1 MGATSPPTRPRT
13 AASPSSSATSS
24 PTTLTLTPCP
34 RHSPRTASLSLRRP
48 KNDHPPFFLFNL
60 DPPVLSSHRLFSR
73 LLFSRA
79 SSVCIKLK
87 DILYILY
94 SLHNSNII
102 KKCPDSFDSFN
113 DDVITRS
120 HFKNICILEF

>member
-1 MGATSPPTRPRT
+1 MGKLNGNELTIWPRT

-48 KNDHPPFFLFNL
+48 KNDHPPFFFLFNL
-60 DPPVLSSHRLFSR
+60 DPPFHVLSSHRLFSR

-102 KKCPDSFDSFN
+102 KN
-113 DDVITRS
+113 A
-120 HFKNICILEF
+120 